1 MKSVIKNL
9 IYKPVMKQKNSA
21 IKKIFVCEFITAGG
35 FNHAESR
42 KRLPKSL
49 LTEAA
54 MMRDALL
61 TDLAKLDY
69 HITITL
75 DSRLSPPENC
85 DDCVLVDST
94 DDIWTI
100 WEAQI
105 QLADAVWIIAP
116 ETNGYLKKLTNLV
129 AKHKV
134 IALGCGPKAIEIFSS
149 KLATF
154 LICERSGIHTISTYT
169 FDNMLVLNS
178 KCLAKPDDGAGC
190 DDILCFENS
199 TELSNW
205 IMQNNKQQSHVIQP
219 YIDGVCSSISCVMLS
234 GTAFV
239 LSCNKQL
246 VTSINNQL
254 GFNGLTLNAMQ
265 DYWVAFDVLAQQ
277 LAQLMPDLQ
286 GFVGIDVIVQNQKVL
301 LVEVNPRLTTAYV
314 GLRQATGLNVAEL
327 VIKALTNTPFTW
339 PTIERNV
346 IDIYV

>member
-35 FNHAESR
+35 FNHAESL
-42 KRLPKSL
+42 KRLLKSL

-61 TDLAKLDY
+61 NDLAKLDY

-85 DDCVLVDST
+85 DDCVLVDYT

-134 IALGCGPKAIEIFSS
+134 IALGCGTKAIEIFSS

-277 LAQLMPDLQ
+277 VAQLMPDLQ

-346 IDIYV
+346 VDIYV